1 MIIRFDGNCLMRCN
15 EMNNDDD
22 DNDGQQK
29 TTYIRTMRRMEEIK
43 MKSWRD
49 ENRWEADFNPV
60 ESRLFPQSSQAR

>member
-1 MIIRFDGNCLMRCN
+1 
-15 EMNNDDD
+15 MNNDDD

-29 TTYIRTMRRMEEIK
+29 TTYIRTIRRMEEIK